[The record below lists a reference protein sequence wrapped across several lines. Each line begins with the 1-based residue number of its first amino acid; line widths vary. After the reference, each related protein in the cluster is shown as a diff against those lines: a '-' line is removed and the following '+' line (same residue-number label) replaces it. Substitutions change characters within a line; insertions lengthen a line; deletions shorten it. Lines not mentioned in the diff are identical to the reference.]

1 MTRLRLTVGDE
12 VRWDGRTWN
21 VAVLEGASARLL
33 EAGTGAVAAVSLPHL
48 VTDPGFE
55 VVGADRPVVAP
66 LALLDALPDHVRD
79 QALAW
84 ERHVREVESGITEP
98 GGEAPRPQYDPA
110 TRTMAQREAAK
121 AAELTGAGVP
131 TSVATVRRMRARYR
145 ERGVWG
151 LVDQRTTRPRSP
163 VGRADPR
170 VVEAVKAVLE
180 EQRGRST
187 GTLSALRDRV
197 RWLLEDLY
205 GPGVVAVPPQSTFNR
220 LVHALGDGQGVLGSA
235 VQRRWH
241 AARPEPPFGATVALR
256 PGELVMMDST
266 PLDVLAVMA
275 DGVVGRPEL
284 TIAIDVATRAIC
296 AAVLRP
302 PGSST
307 VDAAVLLAEMVAP
320 MRMRLGW
327 DAVLAMQ
334 RSVVP
339 YERLLSLDERLEG
352 AAARPVIVPET
363 VVVDQGRVFVSASFL
378 AACES
383 LGVSL
388 QPVPPANG
396 PAKGHVERTFKS
408 INHGFCQYV
417 AGYTGSNTTE
427 RGSGVE
433 EEACW
438 TLPQLQDFLDEWL
451 VAGWHARKHSALRH
465 PLLPHLALSP
475 IEMWAALVGV
485 TGYVPVPPTSDSH
498 IELLPV
504 RWQVINDYGIR
515 FDYRTYDSKALN
527 GFRRRTV
534 YGTGEA
540 QRWEVHYNPYDPARI
555 WVRLP
560 KGFVEVPWIHATEV
574 SLPFTDYTWRH
585 VRATV
590 ARASDRDA
598 HELALARA
606 LDALLRRAGAGVGTR
621 RERTLA
627 ARAAA
632 GQAVALRRPDP
643 SDVDVPSDVA
653 PPVQARPPGEQPA
666 EPDEDL
672 VLGFDEGEDE
682 DEDDGEDALGAATAQ
697 VPSARVSRLLNP
709 HEEAARW
716 L

>member
-1 MTRLRLTVGDE
+1 MTRLRLNVGDQI
-12 VRWDGRTWN
+12 RWDGRTWN

-33 EAGTGAVAAVSLPHL
+33 ETGTGAVAAVALPHL

-79 QALAW
+79 HALAW
-84 ERHVREVESGITEP
+84 ERHVREVESGTTKA

-170 VVEAVKAVLE
+170 VVEAVGAVLE
-180 EQRGRST
+180 EQRDRST

-205 GPGVVAVPPQSTFNR
+205 GPGVVAVLPQSTFNR

-241 AARPEPPFGATVALR
+241 ASRPEPPFGVTVALR

-275 DGVVGRPEL
+275 DGVIGRPEL

-320 MRMRLGW
+320 MRMRPGW
-327 DAVLAMQ
+327 DAVLSMQ

-339 YERLLSLDERLEG
+339 YERLLSLDERLEE

-363 VVVDQGRVFVSASFL
+363 VIVDQGRVFVSASFL
-378 AACES
+378 AACET

-396 PAKGHVERTFKS
+396 PAKGHVERSFKS
-408 INHGFCQYV
+408 INHGSASTSPATPGRTPPSAARV
-417 AGYTGSNTTE
+417 WRTRPAGRCRSCRISST
-427 RGSGVE
+427 SG
-433 EEACW
+433 W
-438 TLPQLQDFLDEWL
+438 SP
-451 VAGWHARKHSALRH
+451 AGTRISTPR
-465 PLLPHLALSP
+465 S
-475 IEMWAALVGV
+475 
-485 TGYVPVPPTSDSH
+485 
-498 IELLPV
+498 
-504 RWQVINDYGIR
+504 
-515 FDYRTYDSKALN
+515 
-527 GFRRRTV
+527 
-534 YGTGEA
+534 GT
-540 QRWEVHYNPYDPARI
+540 RCCP
-555 WVRLP
+555 
-560 KGFVEVPWIHATEV
+560 
-574 SLPFTDYTWRH
+574 TWRCPPSRCGPRLWASRVTFRCRLH
-585 VRATV
+585 RTATSSCCRCAGRSSTTTASASTTAPTT
-590 ARASDRDA
+590 ARC
-598 HELALARA
+598 
-606 LDALLRRAGAGVGTR
+606 
-621 RERTLA
+621 
-627 ARAAA
+627 
-632 GQAVALRRPDP
+632 
-643 SDVDVPSDVA
+643 
-653 PPVQARPPGEQPA
+653 
-666 EPDEDL
+666 
-672 VLGFDEGEDE
+672 
-682 DEDDGEDALGAATAQ
+682 
-697 VPSARVSRLLNP
+697 
-709 HEEAARW
+709 
-716 L
+716 